1 MLVHLLEE
9 MHMLYPRLLAAL
21 AFSISQMA
29 SAQDVLLLG
38 EVQRVIVQPSGTAG
52 CPPPCPPV
60 TLYPDGSKRICI
72 SNGGG
77 CQTMD
82 VKIERVYRGDAK
94 GETRRFK
101 SRIGEWGPT
110 FPVNEKRIVV
120 SEEAGVVTWSPAIEQ
135 DGKIFIDPGRPRRRG
150 GISTSAADDDGG
162 LVRLEDLLARRPIAR
177 GQ

>member
-1 MLVHLLEE
+1 MPERVQ
-9 MHMLYPRLLAAL
+9 MIRFSMLAAVL
-21 AFSISQMA
+21 FSVISSV

-38 EVQRVIVQPSGTAG
+38 EVQRVVLQPSGTAD
-52 CPPPCPPV
+52 CPPPCPPD

-101 SRIGEWGPT
+101 SRIGEWGPS
-110 FPVNEKRIVV
+110 FPVHEKRIVV
-120 SEEAGVVTWSPAIEQ
+120 SEQAGEVSWSPAIEQ
-135 DGKIFIDPGRPRRRG
+135 DGKIFIDSRRLRRIG
-150 GISTSAADDDGG
+150 SIPTSANDDGK
-162 LVRLEDLLARRPIAR
+162 LVELDELLERTATVRRH
-177 GQ
+177 